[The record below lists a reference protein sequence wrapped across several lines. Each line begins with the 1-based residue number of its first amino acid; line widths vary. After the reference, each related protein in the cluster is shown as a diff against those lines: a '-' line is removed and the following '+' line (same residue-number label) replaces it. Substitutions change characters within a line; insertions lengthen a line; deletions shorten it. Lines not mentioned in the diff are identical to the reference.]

1 MGPRPFDLERQTF
14 ERLAVMN
21 TTLVAD
27 ALASDRWSP
36 ARVVIA
42 EAAVTGQHDRA
53 ARFKRIVLAVFVD

>member
-53 ARFKRIVLAVFVD
+53 ARFK